1 MSYFNINSQ
10 DRELIAKL
18 SICIGMTSKEVS
30 IFKYYHTDAEYTSN
44 EILFEQGSYF

>member
-18 SICIGMTSKEVS
+18 SICIGMTLKEVS
-30 IFKYYHTDAEYTSN
+30 IFKNYHTDVEYTSN
-44 EILFEQGSYF
+44 EILFEQGSDF